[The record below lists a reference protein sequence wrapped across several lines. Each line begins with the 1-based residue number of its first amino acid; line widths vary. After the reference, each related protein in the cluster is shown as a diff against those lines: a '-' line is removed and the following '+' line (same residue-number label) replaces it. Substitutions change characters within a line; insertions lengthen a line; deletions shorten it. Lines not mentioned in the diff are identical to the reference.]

1 MASGLCNPVADYKF
15 EKITSGLRNPK
26 YYKGAFFKL
35 WKVMEVREEGMEV

>member
-26 YYKGAFFKL
+26 NNHASEKWLLDY
-35 WKVMEVREEGMEV
+35 VIR